1 MRLFQ
6 LSVPIVILTGLL
18 FLSPLTAQQ
27 SATRGNQATPPTSAT
42 MDMNKVMA
50 DMKASD
56 ARLEA
61 MTSKMKMA
69 QGDAKVMAMQD
80 VVEELAKNQIEMH
93 RHMMMHMTMGSTSR

>member
-6 LSVPIVILTGLL
+6 IGFPIAILSGLL
-18 FLSPLTAQQ
+18 FFSPLKAQQ
-27 SATRGNQATPPTSAT
+27 PATRGQQATPPTSAT
-42 MDMNKVMA
+42 MDMNKMMA

-56 ARLEA
+56 AKLEA

-69 QGDAKVMAMQD
+69 QGDTKVMAMQD

-93 RHMMMHMTMGSTSR
+93 RHMMMHMTMESSPK

>member
-6 LSVPIVILTGLL
+6 IGIPIALLSGLL
-18 FLSPLTAQQ
+18 FFSPLKAQQ
-27 SATRGNQATPPTSAT
+27 PATHGQQTTPPASAT
-42 MDMNKVMA
+42 MDMNKMMA

-56 ARLEA
+56 AKLEA

-69 QGDAKVMAMQD
+69 QGEAKVTAIQD

-93 RHMMMHMTMGSTSR
+93 RHMMMHMTMGASPK

>member
-6 LSVPIVILTGLL
+6 IGIPIAILSGLL
-18 FLSPLTAQQ
+18 FFSPLNAQQ
-27 SATRGNQATPPTSAT
+27 PATRGQQVTPPTSAT
-42 MDMNKVMA
+42 MDMNKMMA

-93 RHMMMHMTMGSTSR
+93 RHMMMHMMMGSGPK